1 MHFATGLIRIV
12 VCVAV
17 LALTPVAMATEVGG
31 GYSRQLL
38 NNTDIEQYE
47 MVVRQPL
54 AFKAELGS
62 SSAQTKRMP
71 SRYMA
76 AFGWDLR
83 VSSVV
88 EMAMAVI
95 READTAGPVVG
106 KFAIM
111 PQLVLRPYD
120 RLNWFFGLGAGFM
133 GGDTAFF
140 EHDLGGNFFLASKIG
155 TRLLLGENWGGELV
169 YYHQSNGGIYEHNAS
184 LNMCQLAFFYRF

>member
-1 MHFATGLIRIV
+1 
-12 VCVAV
+12 
-17 LALTPVAMATEVGG
+17 MATEVGG
-31 GYSRQLL
+31 GYSRQLIG
-38 NNTDIEQYE
+38 NTDIEQYE

-54 AFKAELGS
+54 PYKAVLSS
-62 SSAQTKRMP
+62 SSAETKLMP
-71 SRYMA
+71 LRYRTV
-76 AFGWDLR
+76 FGGELR

-88 EMAMAVI
+88 EIAMAVI

-111 PQLVLRPYD
+111 PQLVLRPYN
-120 RLNWFFGLGAGFM
+120 RLHWFFGLGAGLM

-169 YYHQSNGGIYEHNAS
+169 YYHQSNGGIYDHNAS
-184 LNMCQLAFFYRF
+184 LNMCQLALFYRF